1 MKINSVLRLDGRG
14 MAYAFIEEEESF
26 SDITSFSM
34 QFTGNY
40 EASELAPILR
50 SIINIRNTNPFD
62 YSIDG
67 LNYFSTVTKTC
78 GHLEFNYLGNGT
90 TTIIINKCR
99 VLFCGETNVLTDLCE
114 KLEELAE

>member
-26 SDITSFSM
+26 SEFTSFSM

-40 EASELAPILR
+40 EAAELATILR
-50 SIINIRNTNPFD
+50 SLINIRNTNPYD
-62 YSIDG
+62 SIDG
-67 LNYFSTVTKTC
+67 VSYFNHVTKTY

-99 VLFCGETNVLTDLCE
+99 VLFCGETNLLTDLCE
-114 KLEELAE
+114 KLEELAI

>member
-14 MAYAFIEEEESF
+14 LAYAFIEETDNFDEF
-26 SDITSFSM
+26 TSFSM

-40 EASELAPILR
+40 EAGELSTILR
-50 SIINIRNTNPFD
+50 ELINTRNTNPYD
-62 YSIDG
+62 NRDG
-67 LNYFSTVTKTC
+67 VNYFSSVTKTC

-99 VLFCGETNVLTDLCE
+99 VLFCGETNILTDLCE
-114 KLEELAE
+114 KLEELAV